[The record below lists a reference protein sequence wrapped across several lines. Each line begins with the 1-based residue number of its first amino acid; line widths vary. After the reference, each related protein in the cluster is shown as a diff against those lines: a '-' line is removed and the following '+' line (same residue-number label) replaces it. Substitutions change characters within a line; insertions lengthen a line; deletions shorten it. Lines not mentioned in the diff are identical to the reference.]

1 MTIDVDTY
9 TKLRS
14 SLQKAQS
21 DLDFQKG
28 RLSTLKAKKEELE
41 RELRSL
47 GVEAVSRES
56 LEKEICEHKDMKVKL
71 ESELDGLVEEIEK
84 CLAQIQTYLQS

>member
-1 MTIDVDTY
+1 MTIDVDAY

-28 RLSTLKAKKEELE
+28 RLSTLKSKKEELE

-47 GVEAVSRES
+47 GVETVSQES
-56 LEKEICEHKDMKVKL
+56 LEKEICKHKDIKIKL
-71 ESELDGLVEEIEK
+71 ESELGGLIEEIEK
-84 CLAQIQTYLQS
+84 CLAQIQTSLQS